1 MGVASAMG
9 KGTGPANASTVR
21 FQVKGVP
28 HFVTIDTDLYGIPAD
43 LIVKGMEG
51 IKTTMPAI
59 VQMMGVPATLLRNFI
74 VRNPAYAVRQVI
86 RDPMTAWLT
95 TGTDA
100 TPILSSMR
108 ELASMV
114 AGRSETEAKLMST
127 GAISSNVFTGD
138 QRDMSKFLKEISIG
152 KTGWA
157 KGMAR
162 LDAFALQGDAATR
175 AVVYKD
181 SLDKGM
187 SEQAALLR
195 TLESMNFNRRGLS
208 PSIQALNT
216 LIPFF
221 NAQIQ
226 GLDVLYRAF
235 KGDMPYSEQLKIR
248 EKMLARGLLL
258 AAGTMAYAAMMQD
271 DEAYK
276 RAKPEERYG
285 NWFVYVGDSKE
296 PLKIPV
302 PFELGY
308 LFKSLPEAVFNLAFG
323 DEKAKAA
330 VGGMLTLI
338 DQSNPFQ
345 LPAAIKPL
353 TEVAL
358 GSSFF
363 GGDIE
368 SAREK
373 KVLPSE
379 RYREN
384 TTEAAKLLA
393 QLTGAEEIRKLTG
406 REGISAI
413 SIDHL
418 IRGYTGGLG
427 IALVQ
432 LANPLLN
439 TELPADVAKPT
450 KPMSK
455 EPFIG
460 GLFQPVQGRGTLDA
474 AYNQME
480 YIQQVKGTFDDMVA
494 KGRVAE
500 ARAFMQEHAAEM
512 SLTSVSGAVQKQ
524 LGELAKQ
531 ERMIRA
537 SPKLTT
543 EQKDVMLERLDKIKT
558 TIARGSIAVYERT
571 KDRTDRS

>member
-1 MGVASAMG
+1 MAKTLTTVFKNLVEGALLVSLVLYIFLPNLRASLAVVLVI
-9 KGTGPANASTVR
+9 PLALLST
-21 FQVKGVP
+21 FLGLK
-28 HFVTIDTDLYGIPAD
+28 F
-43 LIVKGMEG
+43 
-51 IKTTMPAI
+51 
-59 VQMMGVPATLLRNFI
+59 MGVPANLLRNFI
-74 VRNPAYAVRQVI
+74 VRNPAYALRQVI

-114 AGRSETEAKLMST
+114 AGRSETENTLMQA

-138 QRDMSKFLKEISIG
+138 QRDMSKFLKEISTG
-152 KTGWA
+152 KSGWSKLMA
-157 KGMAR
+157 KA
-162 LDAFALQGDAATR
+162 DAFALQGDAATR

-195 TLESMNFNRRGLS
+195 TLESMNFGRRGVS
-208 PSIQALNT
+208 PSVQWLNT
-216 LIPFF
+216 MIPFF

-248 EKMLARGLLL
+248 EKLVARGLML
-258 AAGTMAYAAMMQD
+258 AAGTLAYAAMMQD
-271 DEAYK
+271 DDAYK

-285 NWFVYVGDSKE
+285 NWFVYVPGSKE
-296 PLKIPV
+296 PLKIPM

-308 LFKSLPEAVFNLAFG
+308 LFKSLPEAVFNLAAG
-323 DEKAKAA
+323 DEKAKVAI
-330 VGGMLTLI
+330 GGMLTLI

-345 LPAAIKPL
+345 LPAAIKPV

-358 GSSFF
+358 GKSFF

-373 KVLPSE
+373 KILPSE
-379 RYREN
+379 RVRDT
-384 TTEAAKLLA
+384 TTEAAKLMA
-393 QLTGAEEIRKLTG
+393 QLTGNEEIRKLTG
-406 REGISAI
+406 REGVSAI
-413 SIDHL
+413 SLDYL
-418 IRGYTGGLG
+418 IRGYTGSLG

-439 TELPADVAKPT
+439 MEMSSDVAKPT
-450 KPMSK
+450 KPLSK

-460 GLFQPVQGRGTLDA
+460 GLFQPVQGRGTLDE

-480 YIQQVKGTFDDMVA
+480 YVQQVKGTFDDMVA
-494 KGRVAE
+494 KGKTAE
-500 ARAFMQEHAAEM
+500 ARSFIQDHIGEM
-512 SLTSVSGAVQKQ
+512 SLVSISGAVQKQ

-537 SPKLTT
+537 SPTLSTERKDELLEKLD
-543 EQKDVMLERLDKIKT
+543 QIKT
-558 TIARGSIAVYERT
+558 KIARGSMAVYEKT